1 MSIWSIM
8 GLWQLCW
15 LSSVCPSRHS
25 LLFCLLVCT
34 WEAALSGCSSLG
46 LSWPPGFGLGAAME
60 GEEEGEG
67 RGSVP
72 PAFSFPVWHWLCCD
86 REYAATTGQFP
97 QSLQL
102 SPAFNQADLPQSLPP
117 MDIEGLSLPAPVG
130 YSISWGALNLAH
142 KPLIALF

>member
-46 LSWPPGFGLGAAME
+46 LSWPPGFGLVQPWKVKRR
-60 GEEEGEG
+60 G
-67 RGSVP
+67 RAGVLSLLLSLFQCGTGCAVTVNTQLPQGSSLSH
-72 PAFSFPVWHWLCCD
+72 FS
-86 REYAATTGQFP
+86 
-97 QSLQL
+97 SLQPSIKL
-102 SPAFNQADLPQSLPP
+102 IFPSPSHPWTLKACHYQLQWATASPGGP
-117 MDIEGLSLPAPVG
+117 
-130 YSISWGALNLAH
+130 
-142 KPLIALF
+142 